1 MNFLVFGLK
10 KVFKLL
16 GYYTLWKV
24 IVKEPRNATQ
34 NIENEN
40 SEIDYRQLI
49 GEGLLNLQTQAK
61 ISAKAARTK
70 LSEDFSDPFLRAN
83 LRKNKSRMTLTIALL
98 IIAQSNESKR
108 PFLFQI
114 STGFVNGLQIWFRS
128 RLRCQQLF
136 VLLFDLHLSSVLESI
151 D

>member
-1 MNFLVFGLK
+1 MK
-10 KVFKLL
+10 K
-16 GYYTLWKV
+16 
-24 IVKEPRNATQ
+24 PRNATQ
-34 NIENEN
+34 NVENEN

-114 STGFVNGLQIWFRS
+114 STGFVNGLQI
-128 RLRCQQLF
+128 
-136 VLLFDLHLSSVLESI
+136 
-151 D
+151 